1 MGRIVE
7 RVADSKESSKVQSD
21 KSKYTTLSSCWTK
34 EPTMQKKCRGPPF
47 YRDCDR
53 HKNGSAQTHVEEGKN
68 EMLGEEKIFF
78 FSDITL

>member
-1 MGRIVE
+1 
-7 RVADSKESSKVQSD
+7 
-21 KSKYTTLSSCWTK
+21 
-34 EPTMQKKCRGPPF
+34 MQKKCRGSPF

-78 FSDITL
+78 FVCEITL